1 MQFIPCFVLI
11 AKLYIRPLVQSPAQ
25 SPIAMAHLLYI
36 EGDAS
41 LAFPIKARLET
52 LGYRVDVA
60 VNGAEGLE
68 RMAGNRYDL
77 AIFGDP
83 APGKEGL
90 TTFREMQ
97 ALPFAPPA
105 IMVFGSRAIDAA
117 AEALRLGAMDYV
129 VKDEGGAFLDLL
141 PSVIQKALDRE
152 RWIRA
157 QKEWE
162 IRDRIA
168 ETVFRNVTEG
178 IVITDPETRIIEI
191 NPAFSSITGYTAEE
205 VIGNTPSIL
214 SSGKHDKE
222 FYRRMWEAI
231 ELTGQWRGE
240 IWNKRKNKDIYPQWL
255 TINVVKD
262 AEGRLLNYIATIS
275 DITERKQI
283 EDRLRNLAHYDT
295 LTGLPNRELFNVQLN
310 EAINRTRHNNTGL
323 ALLFIDLDRFKT
335 VNDSLGHDAGDE
347 LLRQVA
353 ARLKQSVRES
363 DVTARLGGDEFTVI
377 LENVTEPQKAQI
389 VAQKIIHALSKPVS
403 LQCHQLFIT
412 PSIGIAFYPS
422 DATEIQELIKNADR
436 AMYMAKR
443 EGRNTFKFYSP
454 GMNATALERL
464 TLETQLRLALE
475 KNQFVLNYQ
484 PQIDLQTGSVSGVEA
499 LIRWNHPELGLV
511 PPDQFIPLL
520 EETNLILPV
529 GEWVLR
535 TGCRQLREWHRLALY
550 PLRLAINISVRQYRL
565 DHLVPLLDSIIAE
578 TQVDPSCLELEIT
591 ESIMVENLDATL
603 QIFEAFRKRGIRI
616 SIDDFGT
623 GYSSLSYLQRL
634 PIDALKIDRS
644 FIQNIHTSASDM
656 TITKA
661 IISMAHSL
669 GIKVIAE
676 GIENSRH
683 LHFLKEERCE
693 EGQGYFINRAMPAA
707 ALTDWLLNRMSPRQA
722 IEDIATL
729 ITK

>member
-1 MQFIPCFVLI
+1 
-11 AKLYIRPLVQSPAQ
+11 
-25 SPIAMAHLLYI
+25 MAHLLYF
-36 EGDAS
+36 EDDAP
-41 LAFPIKARLET
+41 LAFLIKARLT
-52 LGYRVDVA
+52 KLGHRVDIA
-60 VNGAEGLE
+60 ANGEEVLE
-68 RMAGNRYDL
+68 KLAKEQYDL
-77 AIFGDP
+77 AILNHLMPRKD
-83 APGKEGL
+83 GL
-90 TTFREMQ
+90 ATLREML

-105 IMVFGSRAIDAA
+105 IMVSGGNALDVAVQAIQ
-117 AEALRLGAMDYV
+117 LGAADYI
-129 VKDEGGAFLDLL
+129 VKDEQGTFIDLL
-141 PSVIQKALDRE
+141 PSIIQKVLDRQ
-152 RWIRA
+152 RLLDA
-157 QKEWE
+157 QKESE
-162 IRDRIA
+162 KRDRIA
-168 ETVFRNVTEG
+168 ATVFHNAAEG
-178 IVITDPETRIIEI
+178 VLITDAETRIIAV
-191 NPAFSSITGYTAEE
+191 NPAFSSITGYTTEE
-205 VIGNTPSIL
+205 VVGNTPSIL

-222 FYRRMWEAI
+222 FYRRMWESI
-231 ELTGQWRGE
+231 DLTGQWQGE
-240 IWNKRKNKDIYPQWL
+240 IWNKRKNNDIYPQWL
-255 TINVVKD
+255 TINVVRD
-262 AEGRLLNYIATIS
+262 TEGRLLNYIATVS

-295 LTGLPNRELFNVQLN
+295 LTGLPNRELFNTRLN
-310 EAINRTRHNNTGL
+310 EAINRTRHNNTDL

-335 VNDSLGHDAGDE
+335 VNDSLGHNAGDE

-377 LENVTEPQKAQI
+377 LENMTEPQKAEI
-389 VAQKIIHALSKPVS
+389 VAQKIIHALNKPVN
-403 LQCHQLFIT
+403 LHGHQIFIS

-422 DATEIQELIKNADR
+422 DATDIEELVKNADR
-436 AMYMAKR
+436 AMYTAKR

-454 GMNATALERL
+454 GMNAAALERL
-464 TLETQLRLALE
+464 ALETQLRWALE

-484 PQIDLQTGSVSGVEA
+484 PQIDLQTGAVIGVEA
-499 LIRWNHPELGLV
+499 LIRWDHPDLGLV

-535 TGCRQLREWHRLALY
+535 TGCRQLREWHTLGLY
-550 PLRLAINISVRQYRL
+550 PLRLAANISVRQYRL
-565 DHLVPLLDSIIAE
+565 DHLVPLLDAIIAE

-591 ESIMVENLDATL
+591 ESIMIENLDATL

-661 IISMAHSL
+661 IISLAHSL

-683 LHFLKEERCE
+683 LDLLREEHCE
-693 EGQGYFINRAMPAA
+693 EGQGYFINQPLPAPILTNWLRHHVSSCQDIHDRA
-707 ALTDWLLNRMSPRQA
+707 T
-722 IEDIATL
+722 
-729 ITK
+729 ITTE